1 MKGKTGK
8 KNLGPVVKKCDRCGN
23 DFLVSSNYVHFC
35 DECSVIVKK
44 DAKERHN
51 KSRLIAKQNKLLNG
65 VEGEDYII
73 DLWNGLPTTRIAG
86 RWIKERHPGRTID
99 EYKKEFP
106 YAPLVCGKM
115 SKRISESSKSYMNR
129 PEIKQKYSEAFKGDK
144 NPNAKC
150 NTTEEYR
157 KSISP
162 FSKSFKNYVGM
173 TDEEKEKQ
181 IREYLQSD
189 RDDRNTNQVKYWI
202 NKGYSEEEAKQ
213 KVSERQ
219 STFTLEKCIAK
230 YGEEEGKRRYAE
242 RQTKWSAKV
251 EAMYQQGMFSK
262 VPLTQNSNI
271 FSKFEKDMVDSIID
285 ELDLDID
292 DINCYRNSQFQLS
305 NINED
310 CSNKIFSYD
319 FKFGNKIIEFNGDFW
334 HMNPD
339 IYDSDYSH
347 PYTNLSAEEKWE
359 IDEIKLECAFQNGYD
374 VLTIWESEYKEN
386 RESALQKCI
395 AFLISDYYEK
405 NS

>member
-8 KNLGPVVKKCDRCGN
+8 KNLVPVMKKCERCGN
-23 DFLVSSNYVHFC
+23 DFLASSNYVHFC

-44 DAKERHN
+44 ERQQRAYKKNAIKKHKE
-51 KSRLIAKQNKLLNG
+51 IIENG
-65 VEGEDYII
+65 IEGVDYII
-73 DLWNGLPTTRIAG
+73 DRWSGLPTTRINDG
-86 RWIKERHPGRTID
+86 HFHKRYPGKTIED
-99 EYKKEFP
+99 YIKEFP
-106 YAPLVCGKM
+106 DAPLVCETT
-115 SKRISESSKSYMNR
+115 SKKLSEISKSYMNR
-129 PEIKQKYSEAFKGDK
+129 PEVKQYFSDLFKGDK

-162 FSKSFKNYVGM
+162 FSKSFKKYEGM

-181 IREYLQSD
+181 IREYRQCD
-189 RDDRNTNQVKYWI
+189 RDDRNTNQIKYWI
-202 NKGYSEEEAKQ
+202 NKGYSEEDSKQ

-219 STFTLEKCIAK
+219 RTFTLEKCIAK
-230 YGEEEGKRRYAE
+230 YGEEEGTRIYAE
-242 RQTKWSAKV
+242 RQTKWSATMEDK
-251 EAMYQQGMFSK
+251 YKQGLFSRAAN
-262 VPLTQNSNI
+262 T

-285 ELDLDID
+285 ELLLDLDID
-292 DINCYRNSQFQLS
+292 DIYCYKNRQFIL
-305 NINED
+305 NNENEE
-310 CSNKIFSYD
+310 CKNNRFLYD
-319 FKFGNKIIEFNGDFW
+319 FKFENKIIEFNGDYW

-339 IYDSDYSH
+339 IYDSDFVN
-347 PYTNLSAEEKWE
+347 PYNDLSAEEKWK